1 MRDIFCGQQSDLAAS
16 FKAYNEVIPG
26 VHKTQGITFIIIP
39 THI

>member
-1 MRDIFCGQQSDLAAS
+1 MRDIFFELQSDLAAS